1 MSGDYE
7 LVHQY
12 DLKEAVLVTPA
23 LDATTIYIRSR
34 KHLRAFRTK
43 N

>member
-7 LVHQY
+7 LVQQH
-12 DLKEAVLVTPA
+12 DLKKAVLVTPA

-34 KHLRAFRTK
+34 KRLWAFRSK